1 MSIHPSLRGANSL
14 VGRRSVLTRT
24 ERLQKLIHDGKL
36 SEEDSPFGL
45 PKVRTAYRVK
55 TKKAAKTEDAE
66 TPGADEAA
74 KAAEEAPAS
83 GGDE

>member
-1 MSIHPSLRGANSL
+1 MSIHPSLRGASSL

-24 ERLQKLIHDGKL
+24 ERLQKRMHDGKL

-55 TKKAAKTEDAE
+55 TKKVAKTEDDE
-66 TPGADEAA
+66 TTTGDEAA
-74 KAAEEAPAS
+74 EGAES
-83 GGDE
+83 SDGDK

>member
-24 ERLQKLIHDGKL
+24 ERLQKLMHDGKL
-36 SEEDSPFGL
+36 SEEDSPHGL

-55 TKKAAKTEDAE
+55 TKKVAKTEDAE
-66 TPGADEAA
+66 AATGDEAADEAS
-74 KAAEEAPAS
+74 AS
-83 GGDE
+83 GDGK